1 MKISKWNHATPP
13 LPCHL
18 HTHTQS
24 KANRKIILFSNC
36 NIYERKKKKE
46 GLAVLEA
53 HSNSTEV
60 FAKDFPR
67 VISSFGEKQLN
78 RQQRGQY
85 LDH

>member
-1 MKISKWNHATPP
+1 MEPP
-13 LPCHL
+13 NSPSSVTYT

-36 NIYERKKKKE
+36 NIYEKKKKKKE

-60 FAKDFPR
+60 SAKDFPR